1 MVYRRYVEYYQF
13 IIECKNHCV
22 NSQSYELACDLRN
35 IEKNFFYKDDKLN
48 LAPVSQW
55 YFEPDIDFDEVDFV
69 NNIQK
74 LSDKYNVKWLVRDL
88 KLKSVLGADILFS
101 R

>member
-13 IIECKNHCV
+13 LNECKNHCV
-22 NSQSYELACDLRN
+22 NLQSYELACDLRN
-35 IEKNFFYKDDKLN
+35 IEKTFFYIGDKIN

-55 YFEPDIDFDEVDFV
+55 YFEPDIDFNEVEFV

-74 LSDKYNVKWLVRDL
+74 LGEKYDIKWLVRDL